1 MVQEYVERQTLKEVG
16 STALFRGRNVLTA
29 EFQRIA
35 EGLSES
41 EAWRLFQQIVD
52 ALVHMS
58 SLNIVSLYRDYSAS
72 LCSHTFQLHRDIKL
86 TNIFVGT

>member
-16 STALFRGRNVLTA
+16 STALFRGRVGLTA
-29 EFQRIA
+29 AFQRIA

-58 SLNIVSLYRDYSAS
+58 SLNIVSLDHECSAS
-72 LCSHTFQLHRDIKL
+72 LYSHTFSFIE
-86 TNIFVGT
+86 TSS